1 MKRLLLI
8 LVAFSFS
15 MSCYAQIITSSRGIT
30 TIQES
35 VVKKERNIT
44 PVEQGL
50 EQHATFG
57 VRFIKRRLSE
67 TEEFAPQFS
76 FNYIVGKRLN
86 KTFFAGFGT
95 GFDMFL
101 SMFLS
106 ERWGSELIYLD
117 DNNYSSGYIGPN
129 LDVGERYSERQI
141 ELWRERG
148 SGDMPVQFL
157 SVPMYAYFRAYLMQ
171 TRFAPFI
178 SVLAG
183 FQLSTG
189 KKLTIYE
196 AEQCAYIDYNR
207 VYEITGKSV
216 KRYGAIRPMFEVTA
230 GLNVK
235 LNNKNSITLEFGY
248 TALQGQHAGG
258 NPYYGRLQSG
268 MVLRAGY
275 DF

>member
-1 MKRLLLI
+1 
-8 LVAFSFS
+8 

-35 VVKKERNIT
+35 VVKKERNII

-57 VRFIKRRLSE
+57 VRFIIRNLPMN
-67 TEEFAPQFS
+67 TYFAPQFS

-95 GFDMFL
+95 GFDMFV
-101 SMFLS
+101 S
-106 ERWGSELIYLD
+106 EEMGQEWIYLD
-117 DNNYSSGYIGPN
+117 SNTNWSGYIGSAGN
-129 LDVGERYSERQI
+129 WSGYIGSGLVVGERYLEHEIQGDREERC
-141 ELWRERG
+141 
-148 SGDMPVQFL
+148 GDMPTQFL
-157 SVPMYAYFRAYLMQ
+157 SIPMYAYFRAYLMQ

-196 AEQCAYIDYNR
+196 AESNYNGYNW
-207 VYEITGKSV
+207 VHEITGKSV

-248 TALQGQHAGG
+248 TGLQGQSVAS
-258 NPYYGRLQSG
+258 PYDGRLQSG

-275 DF
+275 GF

>member
-35 VVKKERNIT
+35 VVKKERNII

-57 VRFIKRRLSE
+57 VRFINRRLPR
-67 TEEFAPQFS
+67 TEYFAPQFS

-95 GFDMFL
+95 GFDMFV
-101 SMFLS
+101 S
-106 ERWGSELIYLD
+106 EEMGQKWIYLD
-117 DNNYSSGYIGPN
+117 SSYWSGYIGSG
-129 LDVGERYSERQI
+129 LDVGERYSEREI
-141 ELWRERG
+141 EMDRERWN
-148 SGDMPVQFL
+148 DMPAQFL

-196 AEQCAYIDYNR
+196 AESDYIGYNW
-207 VYEITGKSV
+207 VYDITGKSV

-248 TALQGQHAGG
+248 TALQGQYVG
-258 NPYYGRLQSG
+258 NPYEGRLQSG

-275 DF
+275 GF

>member
-35 VVKKERNIT
+35 VVKKERNII

-57 VRFIKRRLSE
+57 VRFIERWLYR

-101 SMFLS
+101 S
-106 ERWGSELIYLD
+106 EAWGQEWICLYTNSNL
-117 DNNYSSGYIGPN
+117 SGYIRSG
-129 LDVGERYSERQI
+129 LDVGERYSEREI
-141 ELWRERG
+141 EWDREK
-148 SGDMPVQFL
+148 SGDMPAQFL

-196 AEQCAYIDYNR
+196 AESDYIGYNW

-216 KRYGAIRPMFEVTA
+216 KRYGAIRPMFEITA

-248 TALQGQHAGG
+248 TGLQGQHASD
-258 NPYYGRLQSG
+258 PYYGRFQSG

-275 DF
+275 GF

>member
-35 VVKKERNIT
+35 VVKKERNII

-57 VRFIKRRLSE
+57 VRFIERCLPG
-67 TEEFAPQFS
+67 TEYYFAPQFS

-101 SMFLS
+101 TEEMGQQ
-106 ERWGSELIYLD
+106 WIYLD
-117 DNNYSSGYIGPN
+117 LNRDSGRSGYIGSG
-129 LDVGERYSERQI
+129 LDVGERYSERDI
-141 ELWRERG
+141 EWDRERW
-148 SGDMPVQFL
+148 SDMPAQFL

-196 AEQCAYIDYNR
+196 AESDYIGYNW
-207 VYEITGKSV
+207 VYDITGKSV

-248 TALQGQHAGG
+248 TALQGQHTSHSY
-258 NPYYGRLQSG
+258 PYCGRLQSG

-275 DF
+275 GF

>member
-57 VRFIKRRLSE
+57 VRFIGRRLPG
-67 TEEFAPQFS
+67 TAYFAPQFS

-95 GFDMFL
+95 GFDMFV
-101 SMFLS
+101 S
-106 ERWGSELIYLD
+106 EAMGQQWIYLYD
-117 DNNYSSGYIGPN
+117 SSYYWSGYIGSG
-129 LDVGERYSERQI
+129 LDVGERYSEREI
-141 ELWRERG
+141 ERDSERW
-148 SGDMPVQFL
+148 GDMPAQFL

-196 AEQCAYIDYNR
+196 TEIEGTGYNR
-207 VYEITGKSV
+207 VYEITGISV
-216 KRYGAIRPMFEVTA
+216 KRYGVIRPMFEVTA

-248 TALQGQHAGG
+248 TALQGQHAGD
-258 NPYYGRLQSG
+258 PYYGRLQSG

-275 DF
+275 GF

>member
-1 MKRLLLI
+1 
-8 LVAFSFS
+8 

-35 VVKKERNIT
+35 VVKKERNII

-57 VRFIKRRLSE
+57 VRFIERRLPG
-67 TEEFAPQFS
+67 TEYFAPQFS

-95 GFDMFL
+95 GFDMFV
-101 SMFLS
+101 S
-106 ERWGSELIYLD
+106 EEMGQEWIYLD
-117 DNNYSSGYIGPN
+117 TNFSSSSGYIGSG
-129 LDVGERYSERQI
+129 LDVGERYSEREI
-141 ELWRERG
+141 ERDSERR
-148 SGDMPVQFL
+148 GDMPAQFL

-196 AEQCAYIDYNR
+196 AEQCAYSTIDYNR

>member
-1 MKRLLLI
+1 MRRLLLI

-35 VVKKERNIT
+35 VVKTERNII

-57 VRFIKRRLSE
+57 VRFINRRLSE
-67 TEEFAPQFS
+67 TEYFAPQFS

-196 AEQCAYIDYNR
+196 AESDYISYNW

-248 TALQGQHAGG
+248 TALQGQHSAD
-258 NPYYGRLQSG
+258 PYFGRLQSG

-275 DF
+275 GF